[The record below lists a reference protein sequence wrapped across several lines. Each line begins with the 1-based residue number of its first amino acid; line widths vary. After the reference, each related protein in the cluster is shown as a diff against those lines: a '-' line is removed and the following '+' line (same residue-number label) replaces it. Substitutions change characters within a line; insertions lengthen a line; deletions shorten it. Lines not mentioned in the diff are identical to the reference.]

1 MIRIIIAG
9 LLMFLLMSCT
19 HERTSQD
26 AYAEGNYLESI
37 NLLAAKIEEKS
48 EENFKQTDAAQL
60 CQLVT
65 DVMNK
70 YEDELANTNN
80 TDYKKR
86 IEIYERLLEMNKRL
100 TNRFYSAELVN
111 FFDKYPAESLRQII
125 AKDFYDYGNSIT
137 GTDSDSYHT
146 KAELYKSGL
155 SYYSYKNIATL
166 YKNANSKYMQIAAK
180 DFYDQGRNFE
190 KQKDYNAASEAFSQA
205 SSVYQPLGKYKDS
218 DKRAYDNAKKHATLM
233 AEEAYQKGKN
243 LAKGADRR
251 STFRSVGEYYRQA
264 ADVYSR
270 FGRYKDAAS
279 LAEKYH
285 NKGLI
290 SVYFHSDDL
299 CSDVGSA
306 FSADYLYF
314 VSSLSSADVIIS
326 VTCNSRYYSPQQSY
340 NMEIKREKVFDKY
353 VEQTDDQGHTTQ
365 VETFKEVS
373 YNESTRTYR
382 NSLTL
387 STEVSVRGLISS
399 SSSFTIEKSSEK
411 YEVNYWG
418 GDVPSHVHDYN
429 EGVLESPDELE
440 QRAKSEQSSQLRSII
455 ESIVKDLS
463 YL

>member
-1 MIRIIIAG
+1 
-9 LLMFLLMSCT
+9 
-19 HERTSQD
+19 
-26 AYAEGNYLESI
+26 
-37 NLLAAKIEEKS
+37 
-48 EENFKQTDAAQL
+48 
-60 CQLVT
+60 
-65 DVMNK
+65 
-70 YEDELANTNN
+70 
-80 TDYKKR
+80 
-86 IEIYERLLEMNKRL
+86 
-100 TNRFYSAELVN
+100 
-111 FFDKYPAESLRQII
+111 
-125 AKDFYDYGNSIT
+125 
-137 GTDSDSYHT
+137 
-146 KAELYKSGL
+146 
-155 SYYSYKNIATL
+155 
-166 YKNANSKYMQIAAK
+166 MQIAAK

-233 AEEAYQKGKN
+233 AEEAYQTAKK
-243 LAKGADRR
+243 LAKGADSR
-251 STFRSVGEYYRQA
+251 STFRSVGEYYWQA

>member
-1 MIRIIIAG
+1 MMRIITTF
-9 LLMFLLMSCT
+9 LMMFLLIGCT
-19 HERTSQD
+19 HQRTYRD
-26 AYAEGNYLESI
+26 VYAERNYLESI
-37 NLLAAKIEEKS
+37 NLLATTIEGKS
-48 EENFKQTDAAQL
+48 EANFNKTDAAQL
-60 CQLVT
+60 RQLVT

-70 YEDELANTNN
+70 YEDELASTNN

-86 IEIYERLLEMNKRL
+86 IEIYQKLLEMNKRL
-100 TNRFYSAELVN
+100 SNRFYSAELVN
-111 FFDKYPAESLRQII
+111 FFDKYPDENLRQ
-125 AKDFYDYGNSIT
+125 
-137 GTDSDSYHT
+137 
-146 KAELYKSGL
+146 
-155 SYYSYKNIATL
+155 NI
-166 YKNANSKYMQIAAK
+166 AK
-180 DFYDQGRNFE
+180 DFYDQGVNFE
-190 KQKDYNAASEAFSQA
+190 TQNDYKAAAEAFSQA
-205 SSVYQPLGKYKDS
+205 SSIYQPLSKYKDS

-233 AEEAYQKGKN
+233 AEEAYQKGKK
-243 LAKGADRR
+243 LAKGADSR
-251 STFRSVGEYYRQA
+251 STFRSVGEYYWQA